1 MNRVLLTH
9 DLWKVY
15 HPGGVEALRGVS
27 VEVFEGEIVGLMGPS
42 GSGKSTLLH
51 LIAGLEKPTKGEI
64 YLFDQNITHMDE
76 DRLAELRQR
85 YIGFIF
91 QFYYLLEDFDVLEN
105 LTLIGRLVGIE
116 RPKEK
121 AMEILEYLRLTHRLK
136 HRPSQLSGGEQQRVA
151 IGRALMLNPKI
162 LLADEPT
169 GNLDLSEAKKIFD
182 LFSKLREERG
192 LTLLVATH
200 NEELKVYFDR
210 IYRLRDGR
218 LEL

>member
-1 MNRVLLTH
+1 MNRVLFTH

-105 LTLIGRLVGIE
+105 LTLIGRLAGIE

>member
-27 VEVFEGEIVGLMGPS
+27 IEVFEGEIVGLMGPS

-64 YLFDQNITHMDE
+64 YLFDQSITHMDE

-105 LTLIGRLVGIE
+105 LTLIGRLAGIE